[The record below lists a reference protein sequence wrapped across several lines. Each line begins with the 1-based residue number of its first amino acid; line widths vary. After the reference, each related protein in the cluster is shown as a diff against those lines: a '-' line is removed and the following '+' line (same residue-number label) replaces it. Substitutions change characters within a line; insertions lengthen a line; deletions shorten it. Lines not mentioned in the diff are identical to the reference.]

1 MNIVK
6 ELRRKKGI
14 QQKEL
19 ALSIGVSRPIVSEWE
34 SGKKDPSGER
44 LRKLAEYFGVD
55 ELVILGKG
63 FQVLSPNSCG
73 YFYIDRESG
82 EMVPV
87 SDARVMNLPPDSIQI
102 RRNVIPV
109 LGNIACSPQTVPDT
123 NPDGYAD
130 LPDGIRADFCLKCKG
145 DSMSP
150 MLNDGDLVLIRQ
162 QPEVEPGQV
171 AAVGINGE
179 TTLKHVYRNETGLLL
194 CANNT
199 KYAPIQT
206 KPGDDVVVYGRAVGF
221 LRMI

>member
-44 LRKLAEYFGVD
+44 LRKLAEYFEVD

-63 FQVLSPNSCG
+63 FPVLSSGG
-73 YFYIDRESG
+73 YFYIDKESG
-82 EMVPV
+82 KM
-87 SDARVMNLPPDSIQI
+87 
-102 RRNVIPV
+102 IPV
-109 LGNIACSPQTVPDT
+109 AEPIGIEKPPESVRIYRNAVPIVGNIACSPQTVPDA
-123 NPDGYAD
+123 NPDGFAD
-130 LPDGIRADFCLKCKG
+130 LPEGIRADFALKCKG

-150 MLNDGDLVLIRQ
+150 MFNDGDLVLIRQ
-162 QPEVEPGQV
+162 QPEVENGQI
-171 AAVGINGE
+171 AAVSINGE

-206 KPGDDVVVYGRAVGF
+206 KPGDDVLVFGLAVGF
-221 LRMI
+221 VRMF